1 MEEKLL
7 TFRISHVKQE
17 TPTAKT
23 YELEPLEEN
32 ILDFLPGQFLT
43 FLISTEKQ
51 EVRRSYSIVS
61 LPGEPLKVTIQK
73 VDNGLISRFILKSWK
88 EGETVVSLPPAGRFN
103 IPAQKAVTRD
113 IFCFAAGSGIT
124 PILPQIRNLLVQEP
138 QSIIHLIYSNTN
150 ENSALFLSEIEELRN
165 RYPNLNLIYLFSD
178 PLIRLKE
185 RGRLSNLL
193 TQDLVNKHLKYQKKD
208 AIFLICGP
216 FTYMRML
223 DITLISLHI
232 PKEHLHK
239 ENFIPQLMLS
249 GYVSHPQYP
258 DRNIQIRINEKL
270 YPLKVKSGQD
280 ILSAALQNGL
290 PLPYSCR
297 GGVCGT
303 CAAICKSG
311 KIHMSI
317 NEVLTDQDLKNGWIL
332 TCTGYPEEENTA
344 IHFP

>member
-7 TFRISHVKQE
+7 TFRISHIKQE
-17 TPTAKT
+17 TPTARS
-23 YELEPLEEN
+23 YELEPLEGN
-32 ILDFLPGQFLT
+32 IPDFLPGQFLT
-43 FLISTEKQ
+43 FLIRTEKQ

-61 LPGEPLKVTIQK
+61 LPGEPLKVTVQK
-73 VDNGLISRFILKSWK
+73 VDNGLISRFILKEWK
-88 EGETVVSLPPAGRFN
+88 ENETVISLAPAGRFN
-103 IPAQKAVTRD
+103 IPAQKDKKRD

-124 PILPQIRNLLVQEP
+124 PILPQIRSLLVQEP
-138 QSIIHLIYSNTN
+138 QSIVHLIYSNTN
-150 ENSALFLSEIEELRN
+150 ENSILFLHEIEELN
-165 RYPNLNLIYLFSD
+165 HQFPKLNLIYLFSD

-193 TQDLVNKHLKYQKKD
+193 TQDLVNKHLQYQKSD

-223 DITLISLHI
+223 DITLISMHFS
-232 PKEHLHK
+232 KDQLHK

-258 DRNIQIRINEKL
+258 DRNIQIQINEKN

-280 ILSAALQNGL
+280 ILTAALQNGL
-290 PLPYSCR
+290 SLPYSCR

-303 CAAICKSG
+303 CAAICKRG

-317 NEVLTDQDLKNGWIL
+317 NEVLTDDDLKNGWIL
-332 TCTGYPEEENTA
+332 TCTGYPVEENA
-344 IHFP
+344 IIYFP